1 MQKYKKRFFSCL
13 LHIVNP
19 LFFPPNFQFFCTSK
33 NTQTLRRQDKKL
45 QRNIWISRA
54 ILLPLQRKVKDR
66 NQPFQ
71 TNNHTNNERS
81 YKDHHGKKELQIFRS

>member
-1 MQKYKKRFFSCL
+1 MIKK
-13 LHIVNP
+13 P
-19 LFFPPNFQFFCTSK
+19 
-33 NTQTLRRQDKKL
+33 

-66 NQPFQ
+66 NQQFQ
-71 TNNHTNNERS
+71 TNNHTNYERS

>member
-1 MQKYKKRFFSCL
+1 MQKNKNRFFHALYTLS
-13 LHIVNP
+13 ITS
-19 LFFPPNFQFFCTSK
+19 FFPPNFQSFCTSK
-33 NTQTLRRQDKKL
+33 NTQTLRRHDKKL

-66 NQPFQ
+66 NPQFQ